1 MLEIK
6 VKESL
11 LRNAAEEGMDA
22 FVGIFIDSINSAVN
36 GVLTPENMEK
46 LFSDQITLLGW
57 SYLHDEVMEGGY
69 IQLIYNGYGAFIFEN
84 PFARVLREWGLKK
97 LYSHIQ
103 HARKAYEKYHER
115 IEVEMTD
122 DEFMALYEQMPQ
134 FDESDDEFVLNE
146 EEWTQMIAEY
156 IDEHISNFVIVEK
169 NE

>member
-1 MLEIK
+1 MCI
-6 VKESL
+6 
-11 LRNAAEEGMDA
+11 R
-22 FVGIFIDSINSAVN
+22 DS
-36 GVLTPENMEK
+36 
-46 LFSDQITLLGW
+46 
-57 SYLHDEVMEGGY
+57 
-69 IQLIYNGYGAFIFEN
+69 GYGAFIFEN

>member
-1 MLEIK
+1 
-6 VKESL
+6 
-11 LRNAAEEGMDA
+11 
-22 FVGIFIDSINSAVN
+22 
-36 GVLTPENMEK
+36 MEK
-46 LFSDQITLLGW
+46 LSSDQITLLGW

>member
-22 FVGIFIDSINSAVN
+22 FVGVFIDSINSAVN

-46 LFSDQITLLGW
+46 LSSDQITLLGW

>member
-11 LRNAAEEGMDA
+11 LRNAAEEGRDA
-22 FVGIFIDSINSAVN
+22 FVGVFIDSINSAVN

-46 LFSDQITLLGW
+46 LSSDQITLLGW

>member
-11 LRNAAEEGMDA
+11 LRNAEEEGMDA
-22 FVGIFIDSINSAVN
+22 FVGVFIDSINSAVN

-46 LFSDQITLLGW
+46 LSSDQITLLGW

>member
-1 MLEIK
+1 
-6 VKESL
+6 
-11 LRNAAEEGMDA
+11 MDA
-22 FVGIFIDSINSAVN
+22 FVGVFIDSINSAVN

-46 LFSDQITLLGW
+46 LSSDQITLLGW